1 MEERLQEMTKVV
13 VEIHL
18 DFTEESDKALRTLFE
33 VAEELLETKGVWVD
47 IIPVHLWFENPIE
60 ADLNDLPKVF
70 INGKLRFI
78 GKAPSR
84 KELVS
89 AILERVGSV
98 TTKKEEPI
106 VESTRFFDGGFSDVA
121 LATI

>member
-84 KELVS
+84 KELIS
-89 AILERVGSV
+89 AILERVGSI
-98 TTKKEEPI
+98 TTKREEPV

-121 LATI
+121 LVTV